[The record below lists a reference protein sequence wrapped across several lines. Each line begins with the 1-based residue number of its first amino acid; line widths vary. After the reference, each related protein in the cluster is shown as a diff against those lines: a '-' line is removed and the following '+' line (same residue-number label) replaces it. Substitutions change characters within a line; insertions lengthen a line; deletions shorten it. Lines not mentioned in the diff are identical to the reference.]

1 MRKFDAVILS
11 GGGTKAITQL
21 GVLHFYHELGE
32 YDPEHV
38 TDFAGTSAGAIITLL
53 SACGF
58 APMEIFTEVYS
69 IHNFFK
75 PGSTSASLR
84 ANFFEIVKD
93 FGLISIKPAFE
104 LVENMIIKKLGK
116 IPTLRE
122 LFLERGKRYY
132 ATAVNLSKMRLEYFT
147 PERNPNLKATDAA
160 KISSG
165 LPFIFQRT
173 KYRGDY
179 YVDGGLG
186 DNFPIEAINPEG
198 KRILGVT
205 VTGTDRIDASSD
217 NIDGEAKDMSFMSY
231 CTRIVLFPINTNT
244 YLRSKNLGNND
255 VTLVAINMDDI
266 PTLQFVIPSEKKM
279 EMFMRGYTD
288 AKREH
293 RKERIVVWGWTWSE
307 SHSAMSSVDA
317 GSIVDAV
324 GSTPGEV
331 SSKDGWDVDFDWDVD
346 ENPPPP
352 PTRATEITSSDS
364 NLTEDPF
371 LK

>member
-1 MRKFDAVILS
+1 MSIPQKFDAIILS
-11 GGGTKAITQL
+11 GGGTKAIAQL
-21 GVLHFYHELGE
+21 GVTHFYHELGVL
-32 YDPEHV
+32 DPEYA
-38 TDFAGTSAGAIITLL
+38 TDFAGTSAGSIITLL
-53 SACGF
+53 LACGYS
-58 APMEIFTEVYS
+58 PMEIFTEVYS

-75 PGSTSASLR
+75 PGSGS
-84 ANFFEIVKD
+84 ANFFDVIKD

-104 LVENMIIKKLGK
+104 LVENMIVRKLGK

-147 PERNPNLKATDAA
+147 PERNPGLKVTDAA

-198 KRILGVT
+198 KKILGVT
-205 VTGTDRIDASSD
+205 VTGTDKIDVEGAST
-217 NIDGEAKDMSFMSY
+217 EMSFISY
-231 CTRIVLFPINTNT
+231 CTRIVLFPINMMTH
-244 YLRSKNLGNND
+244 LRSRNLDGHNL
-255 VTLVAINMDDI
+255 TLVSINMDDI

-279 EMFMRGYTD
+279 EMFMRGYSD

-293 RKERIVVWGWTWSE
+293 RKVKIFVQNWSW
-307 SHSAMSSVDA
+307 SVDVDS
-317 GSIVDAV
+317 GVTNVTSSSGIVDGGDA
-324 GSTPGEV
+324 P
-331 SSKDGWDVDFDWDVD
+331 SKDGWDVDFDW
-346 ENPPPP
+346 ENFE
-352 PTRATEITSSDS
+352 RFADTEITSSDS
-364 NLTEDPF
+364 NLTGDP
-371 LK
+371 LRK

>member
-1 MRKFDAVILS
+1 MSTPQKFDAVILS
-11 GGGTKAITQL
+11 GGGTKAISQL
-21 GVLHFYHELGE
+21 GVTHFYHELGVL
-32 YDPEHV
+32 DPEYA
-38 TDFAGTSAGAIITLL
+38 TDFAGTSAGSIITLL
-53 SACGF
+53 LACGYS
-58 APMEIFTEVYS
+58 PMEIFTEVYS

-75 PGSTSASLR
+75 PGSGS
-84 ANFFEIVKD
+84 ANFFDVIKD

-104 LVENMIIKKLGK
+104 LVENMIIRKLGK

-147 PERNPNLKATDAA
+147 PERNPGLKVTDAA

-198 KRILGVT
+198 KKILGVT
-205 VTGTDRIDASSD
+205 VTGTDKIDVGDGASS
-217 NIDGEAKDMSFMSY
+217 EMSFISY
-231 CTRIVLFPINTNT
+231 CTRIVLFPINMMTH
-244 YLRSKNLGNND
+244 LRSRNLDGHNL
-255 VTLVAINMDDI
+255 TLVSINMDDI

-288 AKREH
+288 AKREN
-293 RKERIVVWGWTWSE
+293 RKIKIYVQGWAWSVE
-307 SHSAMSSVDA
+307 ETSVDA
-317 GSIVDAV
+317 DTTS
-324 GSTPGEV
+324 PGETVEV
-331 SSKDGWDVDFDWDVD
+331 STGASKDGWDVDFDWDLAEKLSAD
-346 ENPPPP
+346 
-352 PTRATEITSSDS
+352 TEITSSDS